1 MQLYFVRH
9 AQSTNNA
16 LWDETGASIGR
27 SEDPELTEM
36 GLIQAGLAAKYIR
49 ESRDESLARFAQTG
63 KPTEFNITHLY
74 TSPMIRAVA
83 TAAEISKQIGIS
95 MVLFKDLHESGGIYL
110 GGDVEGDMHPGLHQV
125 ASSHDRRRLG

>member
-83 TAAEISKQIGIS
+83 TAAEISKQNAPYPRNSQGN
-95 MVLFKDLHESGGIYL
+95 ESG
-110 GGDVEGDMHPGLHQV
+110 DRMPF
-125 ASSHDRRRLG
+125 ASRCLCSSSPARGCDWPDA